1 VPKARPWWTPTTGE
15 PRVTAVP
22 RAIASRCRL
31 FFDGLYAAGGQL
43 AALCVLAILILMVYA
58 SVGRSLD
65 WRVAWINDVVAWLC
79 AAAAFLGMAYS
90 FRNGD
95 FVRVTLVL
103 ESVSPRVR
111 RWLEVGS
118 LAIAA
123 VAIGYLGYWAARFT
137 YESWEF
143 NDIAG
148 NMVAIPIWIPQ
159 MSFVVGAL
167 ILVIA
172 VIDECICVLRGGKP
186 SYVARVE
193 ERHARGDFSEEL

>member
-1 VPKARPWWTPTTGE
+1 MSPAPV
-15 PRVTAVP
+15 
-22 RAIASRCRL
+22 SRLRRL
-31 FFDGLYAAGGQL
+31 LDGLYATGGAL
-43 AALCVLAILILMVYA
+43 AALCVLAILVLMIGA
-58 SVGRSLD
+58 SVGRMAN
-65 WRVAWINDVVAWLC
+65 WRVSWINDVVAWLC

-95 FVRVTLVL
+95 FVRVTLLL
-103 ESVSPRVR
+103 ESVSPAVR
-111 RWLEVGS
+111 RWLEVAS
-118 LAIAA
+118 LLVATVAIA
-123 VAIGYLGYWAARFT
+123 YLGWWAARFT
-137 YESWEF
+137 YDSWRF

-159 MSFVVGAL
+159 LSFVVGSA

-172 VIDECICVLRGGKP
+172 VVDECVTVLRGAKP

>member
-1 VPKARPWWTPTTGE
+1 MTSHAHRPGLL
-15 PRVTAVP
+15 RRGLDA
-22 RAIASRCRL
+22 
-31 FFDGLYAAGGQL
+31 LYALGGAL
-43 AALCVLAILILMVYA
+43 AALCVLAIFILMVWA
-58 SVGRSLD
+58 SIGRELD
-65 WRVAWINDVVAWLC
+65 WRVSWVNDVVSWLC
-79 AAAAFLGMAYS
+79 AASAFLGMAYS

-111 RWLEVGS
+111 RWLEVLS
-118 LAIAA
+118 LAVAA

-167 ILVIA
+167 VLVIA
-172 VIDECICVLRGGKP
+172 VLDECVCVLRGGKP

>member
-1 VPKARPWWTPTTGE
+1 MSDLSPGHPGPVR
-15 PRVTAVP
+15 
-22 RAIASRCRL
+22 RAL
-31 FFDGLYAAGGQL
+31 DGLYAVGGAL
-43 AALCVLAILILMVYA
+43 AALCVLAILVLMIGA
-58 SVGRSLD
+58 SIG
-65 WRVAWINDVVAWLC
+65 RVANWRISWINDVVAWLC

-95 FVRVTLVL
+95 FVRVTLLL
-103 ESVSPRVR
+103 ESVSPRLR
-111 RWLEVGS
+111 RWLEIVS
-118 LAIAA
+118 LAIAS
-123 VAIGYLGYWAARFT
+123 VAIAYLGWWAARFT

-167 ILVIA
+167 IFVVA
-172 VIDECICVLRGGKP
+172 VLDECVGVLRGAKP

>member
-1 VPKARPWWTPTTGE
+1 MSGLNTASPS
-15 PRVTAVP
+15 RVRRTLDA
-22 RAIASRCRL
+22 
-31 FFDGLYAAGGQL
+31 LYALGGGL
-43 AALCVLAILILMVYA
+43 ASICVLVILLLMVGA
-58 SVGRSLD
+58 SLGRSLD
-65 WRVAWINDVVAWLC
+65 WRVSWINDVVSWLC

-103 ESVSPRVR
+103 EKVSAPVR
-111 RWLEVGS
+111 RWLEVVS

-159 MSFVVGAL
+159 MSFVIGAL

-172 VIDECICVLRGGKP
+172 VIDECVCVLRGGKP

>member
-1 VPKARPWWTPTTGE
+1 MSSQSAAPPGPSGLIRRT
-15 PRVTAVP
+15 
-22 RAIASRCRL
+22 L
-31 FFDGLYAAGGQL
+31 DGLYALGGQL
-43 AALCVLAILILMVYA
+43 AALCVLIIFVLMIGA
-58 SVGRSLD
+58 SIGRWLE
-65 WRVAWINDVVAWLC
+65 WRVSWINDVVSWLC

-103 ESVSPRVR
+103 EAVSPKTR
-111 RWLEVGS
+111 RGLEVVS

-137 YESWEF
+137 WESWEF

-159 MSFVVGAL
+159 LSFVVGAL
-167 ILVIA
+167 IFAIA
-172 VIDECICVLRGGKP
+172 VIDECVCVLRGGKP

>member
-1 VPKARPWWTPTTGE
+1 MLR
-15 PRVTAVP
+15 
-22 RAIASRCRL
+22 RAL
-31 FFDGLYAAGGQL
+31 DGLYALGGII
-43 AALCVLAILILMVYA
+43 AALCVLTILILMLGA
-58 SVGRSLD
+58 SLGRMLD
-65 WRVAWINDVVAWLC
+65 WRVSWVNDVVGWLC

-95 FVRVTLVL
+95 FVRVSLL
-103 ESVSPRVR
+103 MENVSPRVR
-111 RWLEVGS
+111 HWMEVVS
-118 LAIAA
+118 LGIAMVAIA
-123 VAIGYLGYWAARFT
+123 YLGYWAARFT

-159 MSFVVGAL
+159 MSFVIGAL

-172 VIDECICVLRGGKP
+172 VADECIKVLRGGKP
-186 SYVARVE
+186 TYVARVE

>member
-1 VPKARPWWTPTTGE
+1 MSSISPAPVGRL
-15 PRVTAVP
+15 R
-22 RAIASRCRL
+22 RAL
-31 FFDGLYAAGGQL
+31 DGLYAVGGAL
-43 AALCVLAILILMVYA
+43 AALCVLTILVLMIGA
-58 SVGRSLD
+58 SVGRYAN
-65 WRVAWINDVVAWLC
+65 WRVSWINDVVAWLC

-95 FVRVTLVL
+95 FVRVTLLL
-103 ESVSPRVR
+103 ESVPPRWR
-111 RWLEVGS
+111 HGLEIAS
-118 LAIAA
+118 LAVAT
-123 VAIGYLGYWAARFT
+123 VAIAYLGWWAARFT

-159 MSFVVGAL
+159 MSFVVGSF
-167 ILVIA
+167 ILVVA
-172 VIDECICVLRGGKP
+172 VLDECICVLRGAKP

>member
-1 VPKARPWWTPTTGE
+1 MRRALDFVYWLGG
-15 PRVTAVP
+15 AV
-22 RAIASRCRL
+22 
-31 FFDGLYAAGGQL
+31 
-43 AALCVLAILILMVYA
+43 AALCVLAILVLMIWA
-58 SVGRSLD
+58 SLGRLFD
-65 WRVAWINDVVAWLC
+65 WRVSWVNDVVAWLC

-103 ESVSPRVR
+103 ESVSPSIR
-111 RWLEVGS
+111 RALEVIC
-118 LAIAA
+118 LLVAV
-123 VAIGYLGYWAARFT
+123 VAIGYLGSWAARFT

-148 NMVAIPIWIPQ
+148 NMVPIPIWIPQ

-167 ILVIA
+167 IFVIA
-172 VIDECICVLRGGKP
+172 VCDECVCVLRGGKP

>member
-1 VPKARPWWTPTTGE
+1 MR
-15 PRVTAVP
+15 
-22 RAIASRCRL
+22 RL
-31 FFDGLYAAGGQL
+31 LDGLYAGGGAL
-43 AALCVLAILILMVYA
+43 AALCVLTILILMIGA
-58 SVGRSLD
+58 SVGRVME
-65 WRVAWINDVVAWLC
+65 WRVSWVNDVVAWLC
-79 AAAAFLGMAYS
+79 AAAAFLGMAFS

-95 FVRVTLVL
+95 FVRVTLLL
-103 ESVSPRVR
+103 ESVSAGTR
-111 RWLEVGS
+111 RWLEVIS

-137 YESWEF
+137 YESWKF

-159 MSFVVGAL
+159 MSFVVGSA

-172 VIDECICVLRGGKP
+172 VIDECVNVLRGNKP
-186 SYVARVE
+186 SYVAKVE

>member
-1 VPKARPWWTPTTGE
+1 MSTTASDALPSPG
-15 PRVTAVP
+15 PLR
-22 RAIASRCRL
+22 RALDA
-31 FFDGLYAAGGQL
+31 LYALGGGL
-43 AALCVLAILILMVYA
+43 AALCVLTILLLMLYA
-58 SVGRSLD
+58 AAGRVLE
-65 WRVAWINDVVAWLC
+65 WRVSWVNDVVAWLC

-103 ESVSPRVR
+103 ESVPERVR
-111 RWLEVGS
+111 RQLEVLS

-159 MSFVVGAL
+159 MSFVVGTA
-167 ILVIA
+167 ILVLA
-172 VIDECICVLRGGKP
+172 VVDECVNVVLGRKP
-186 SYVARVE
+186 TYVARVE

>member
-1 VPKARPWWTPTTGE
+1 MNASLP
-15 PRVTAVP
+15 P
-22 RAIASRCRL
+22 RASLARRFL
-31 FFDGLYAAGGQL
+31 DGLYLRGGQL
-43 AALCVLAILILMVYA
+43 AALCVLAILVLMIGA
-58 SVGRSLD
+58 SVGRVLD
-65 WRVAWINDVVAWLC
+65 WRVSWVNDIVAWLC

-103 ESVSPRVR
+103 ESVSAPVR
-111 RWLEVGS
+111 RWLELIS
-118 LAIAA
+118 LSVAV

-137 YESWEF
+137 WESYEF

-159 MSFVVGAL
+159 MSFVIGSA

-172 VIDECICVLRGGKP
+172 VIDECVCVFRGGKP

>member
-1 VPKARPWWTPTTGE
+1 M
-15 PRVTAVP
+15 TAVHT
-22 RAIASRCRL
+22 ASASRWRRSRD
-31 FFDGLYAAGGQL
+31 FLYAAGGPL

-58 SVGRSLD
+58 SGGRSLD

-103 ESVSPRVR
+103 ESVSAGVR
-111 RWLEVGS
+111 RWLEVVS

-159 MSFVVGAL
+159 MSFVIGSA

-172 VIDECICVLRGGKP
+172 VLDECVCVFRGGKP

>member
-1 VPKARPWWTPTTGE
+1 MNASLPT
-15 PRVTAVP
+15 
-22 RAIASRCRL
+22 RASTTRRIL
-31 FFDGLYAAGGQL
+31 DGLYLLGGQL
-43 AALCVLAILILMVYA
+43 AALCVLAILVLMISA
-58 SVGRSLD
+58 SIGRVMN
-65 WRVAWINDVVAWLC
+65 WRVSWVNDIVAWLC

-103 ESVSPRVR
+103 ESVSAPVR
-111 RWLEVGS
+111 RWLELIS
-118 LAIAA
+118 LSVAA

-137 YESWEF
+137 WESYEF

-159 MSFVVGAL
+159 MSFVIGSA

-172 VIDECICVLRGGKP
+172 VIDECIGVFRGGKP

>member
-1 VPKARPWWTPTTGE
+1 MSPAPCSS
-15 PRVTAVP
+15 
-22 RAIASRCRL
+22 ASRWRRL
-31 FFDGLYAAGGQL
+31 FDGLYAAGGQL
-43 AALCVLAILILMVYA
+43 AALCVLAILVLMVYA

-95 FVRVTLVL
+95 FVRVTLIL
-103 ESVSPRVR
+103 ESVSPAAR
-111 RWLEVGS
+111 RWLEIAS

-123 VAIGYLGYWAARFT
+123 VAIGYLAYWAARFT

-159 MSFVVGAL
+159 MGFVIGAL
-167 ILVIA
+167 LLLIA
-172 VIDECICVLRGGKP
+172 VLDECVCVLRGGKP